1 MSFDLLP
8 VMLELVVNLIF
19 CLLPVIVE
27 LLSHFT
33 LGAQIVTPIPGT
45 GLQLILT
52 VARDVTNTK
61 LGALAKKELSL
72 KQVEHMAWML
82 TNANEKRIVLHLV
95 TKDIQQSQTPVTSKG
110 GFDFWG
116 SYSLTQTRDPIILDP
131 GYPPLFNDY
140 KARNIGPD
148 GLRVQPDM
156 GKHWVDQH
164 ADKARIHQFE
174 PLFQMLAIL
183 YPNVRLNKIHI
194 VINRSSLMSLHKIAN
209 GKYCQLFHLDL
220 DLIGD
225 TLFIGRKTRN
235 AKSTSNAYGHNFE
248 AEFTTADPD
257 FEGAEGY
264 FRVIQY
270 KLGDLEVVVRI
281 EADAYMAAKRNPPTF
296 AAPTPAEL
304 RESTPGIMHTG
315 PQLTKVV
322 LAGKMIPQ
330 DRIIELK
337 SNDKSKPKEQMWF
350 GRTPNSCC
358 GSFQNENR

>member
-1 MSFDLLP
+1 
-8 VMLELVVNLIF
+8 
-19 CLLPVIVE
+19 
-27 LLSHFT
+27 
-33 LGAQIVTPIPGT
+33 
-45 GLQLILT
+45 
-52 VARDVTNTK
+52 
-61 LGALAKKELSL
+61 
-72 KQVEHMAWML
+72 
-82 TNANEKRIVLHLV
+82 
-95 TKDIQQSQTPVTSKG
+95 
-110 GFDFWG
+110 
-116 SYSLTQTRDPIILDP
+116 
-131 GYPPLFNDY
+131 
-140 KARNIGPD
+140 
-148 GLRVQPDM
+148 
-156 GKHWVDQH
+156 
-164 ADKARIHQFE
+164 
-174 PLFQMLAIL
+174 MLAIL

-209 GKYCQLFHLDL
+209 GKYCQLFHLYL

-281 EADAYMAAKRNPPTF
+281 EADAYMAAKRNPLTF

-322 LAGKMIPQ
+322 LSGKIIPQ

-358 GSFQNENR
+358 GSFQNENRKARDQEKEKAKRGLYIQKNVKMEHMSLDDFEKWETDFAEATDEQSNDMDVQKGLRKLVGLLKLLRETTKNTTEGAAIMVYAEDEYKKRTLTIYEAKEKIGALPEEIVKGYWE